1 MIITA
6 DAGTTADWYGQ
17 HIKLGRGMDGSLS
30 GSLASM
36 LASMPYALSA
46 KFAHPGRPVVC
57 TIGDGAF
64 QMLGMNEL
72 LTVKRYW
79 QEWEDPRFIVLVL
92 HNNDL
97 TQVSWEMREAGDPRY
112 DTSQEVEDM
121 DYAAFADVLG
131 LTGIRVDSKDEVAG
145 AWDRAFAADR
155 PVVLDVRTDPNT
167 PPLPP
172 HISLDEAKGMAASLA
187 KGDPAEGSVISQS
200 ARGMAAALF
209 TKAKETLHRDG

>member
-1 MIITA
+1 
-6 DAGTTADWYGQ
+6 
-17 HIKLGRGMDGSLS
+17 MDGSLS

-36 LASMPYALSA
+36 LASMPYAVSA

-57 TIGDGAF
+57 TIGDAAF
-64 QMLGMNEL
+64 QMRGMNEL
-72 LTVKRYW
+72 LTVKRHCRAG
-79 QEWEDPRFIVLVL
+79 EDPRRILLVP
-92 HNNDL
+92 HNRDL
-97 TQVSWEMREAGDPRY
+97 TQVPWEMRAAGDPRD
-112 DTSQEVEDM
+112 DTIREGEGRG
-121 DYAAFADVLG
+121 YAAFADVLG

-155 PVVLDVRTDPNT
+155 PVVLDVRTDPDT

-209 TKAKETLHRDG
+209 TK